1 MSLIK
6 DTLKEFRELFEQAS
20 LPLQNLPTAT
30 KAGMEGKIR
39 AAQAKLPE
47 VRERYQKLVTNNA
60 VFIAVTGSAAKE
72 FATKANERF
81 GAFAVDYDELANM
94 LYDALARR
102 SYGLSYSV
110 NTHSALLTELGAIK
124 GMLGLQRLAPLP
136 FYNSSQ
142 NTDVKGIIKKQ
153 LDEFYDGELNCLYV
167 KNQLGGYALR
177 EGFDGGSLPVIIYG
191 YEGTN
196 YAKHLNIK
204 NEIKIEKEDESK
216 EITQE
221 EVAQTLNF
229 IKKEV
234 L

>member
-1 MSLIK
+1 MNLIK
-6 DTLKEFRELFEQAS
+6 ETLKELQELNEQAS
-20 LPLQNLPTAT
+20 QPLQNLPTAT

-39 AAQAKLPE
+39 AAQAKLPA
-47 VRERYQKLVTNNA
+47 VREKYYKLVTENA

-72 FATKANERF
+72 FALKAHEFF
-81 GAFAVDYDELANM
+81 GAFAVNYDELPDMVFQSLKA
-94 LYDALARR
+94 R
-102 SYGLSYSV
+102 SYATHYSV
-110 NTHSALLTELGAIK
+110 NTHSALLTELGTIK

-142 NTDVKGIIKKQ
+142 NNDVKAIVKKQ
-153 LDEFYDGELNCLYV
+153 FDEFYDAELNCLYI
-167 KNQLGGYALR
+167 KKQLGEYALR
-177 EGFDGGSLPVIIYG
+177 EGFDGGSLPVILYG

-204 NEIKIEKEDESK
+204 NEIKIQKEDETK
-216 EITQE
+216 EITQQ
-221 EVAQTLNF
+221 EVSQTLNF